1 VTLLSLFPEVFGLVY
16 KQKTVTSR
24 APYHDDAFSSPLRMG
39 MRAEIG
45 LFSKSLESAGLQ
57 KIWIDMDRYR
67 DYFANFSMAAF
78 AEKEGTTFKGFGGK
92 GGRT

>member
-1 VTLLSLFPEVFGLVY
+1 
-16 KQKTVTSR
+16 
-24 APYHDDAFSSPLRMG
+24 MG

-78 AEKEGTTFKGFGGK
+78 AEKGEMTFEILGISGGET
-92 GGRT
+92 GESRPT